1 MPRLPLHMIRYH
13 QYVGGTLTRTEEYL
27 YTDKKSIS
35 ISCSWGCPN
44 QCRYCNSGKAN
55 FYGNFRI
62 VNVHKLVSDIRHYK
76 KQHGIERFIFVD
88 ENLTGNPKHIK
99 EMLRALNNLGIELC
113 IWHLELDNMDSEIL
127 ELYIQESKTKWFAFG
142 IESSVTVY

>member
-1 MPRLPLHMIRYH
+1 M
-13 QYVGGTLTRTEEYL
+13 
-27 YTDKKSIS
+27 
-35 ISCSWGCPN
+35 
-44 QCRYCNSGKAN
+44 
-55 FYGNFRI
+55 
-62 VNVHKLVSDIRHYK
+62 HKLVSDIRHYK

-113 IWHLELDNMDSEIL
+113 IWHLELDNLDSEIL